1 MCNKH
6 VSDIG
11 SKTSLFNKLCKV
23 VVVAVVVVVVVVAVV
38 AVVVAS
44 VQFAAALKF

>member
-11 SKTSLFNKLCKV
+11 SKASLFNKLCKV
-23 VVVAVVVVVVVVAVV
+23 VAVVLVVVVDY
-38 AVVVAS
+38 VAS
-44 VQFAAALKF
+44 IQHVAALKF